1 MDPISQA
8 NPVLDALRRQLA
20 ENIER
25 LRRAGKLAAGTRS
38 GPPAARS
45 PAAAETLEAALRR
58 KLAAIDRRSSAGLS
72 AATRIFVETV
82 LVGEFGPGLLTDPGF
97 GQLAAEL
104 SDSLR
109 EAPDVREP
117 LERMLAEL

>member
-25 LRRAGKLAAGTRS
+25 LRRAGKLAAGARNAA
-38 GPPAARS
+38 AARS
-45 PAAAETLEAALRR
+45 PATAESLEATLRR
-58 KLAAIDRRSSAGLS
+58 KLAAVDRRSSAGLS
-72 AATRIFVETV
+72 AATRVFVETV
-82 LVGEFGPGLLTDPGF
+82 LVNEFGPGLLTDPGF
-97 GQLAAEL
+97 GELAAEL
-104 SDSLR
+104 SESLR
-109 EAPDVREP
+109 EEAEVREP

>member
-1 MDPISQA
+1 MDPISHV

-25 LRRAGKLAAGTRS
+25 LRRAGKLSAGTR
-38 GPPAARS
+38 GG
-45 PAAAETLEAALRR
+45 AAAHSAASAESLEAALRR

-72 AATRIFVETV
+72 AATRVFVETV

-104 SDSLR
+104 SESLR
-109 EAPDVREP
+109 QEPEVREP
-117 LERMLAEL
+117 LERMLFEL

>member
-8 NPVLDALRRQLA
+8 NPVLEALRRQLA

-25 LRRAGKLAAGTRS
+25 LRRSGKLAAGTRS
-38 GPPAARS
+38 GAAAARS
-45 PAAAETLEAALRR
+45 PGAAEDLEAALRR
-58 KLAAIDRRSSAGLS
+58 KLAGIDRRSSAGLS
-72 AATRIFVETV
+72 AATRVFVETV
-82 LVGEFGPGLLTDPGF
+82 LVGEFGAGLLTDPGF

-104 SDSLR
+104 SESLR
-109 EAPDVREP
+109 EEAEVREP

>member
-25 LRRAGKLAAGTRS
+25 LRRTGKLSAGTRNAA
-38 GPPAARS
+38 AARS
-45 PAAAETLEAALRR
+45 PASPESLEAALRR
-58 KLAAIDRRSSAGLS
+58 KLAAIDRRSPDGLS
-72 AATRIFVETV
+72 AATRSFVETV
-82 LVGEFGPGLLTDPGF
+82 LVAEFGAGLLTDPGF

-104 SDSLR
+104 CDSLR
-109 EAPDVREP
+109 AEPEVREP